1 MKKKKIIYD
10 SLLNIVATAVPLV
23 VLQLLILPS
32 VAKHLGAERNGTM
45 LAIVSLFSILSL
57 PLGTSF
63 NNVRLLRQVDYE
75 DANVIGDFNIC
86 IIGVSIMNAVVMT
99 VMTIVYSDYSVVQ
112 IALSVIC
119 SALGILNAYF
129 SVYFRLVINY
139 KDVFINHLI
148 LTGGYLLGLGLFC
161 LTKQWQ
167 WIYIAGYGASI
178 LHLFSKGD
186 LHREPLVKTQLF
198 SGTLKMGALLILTN
212 IVVDISSYSDK
223 LIIYPMLGAA
233 TVSVYQS
240 ASIMGRLFSL
250 AVSPVR
256 AVMLSYIA
264 KMRGFSKKKF
274 VYICVAC
281 MVLAVLGY
289 AICVV
294 ICPYIVRLLYP
305 QWAEKSISILPYT
318 IVASMLALVNT
329 ILKSFVLCFCKKS
342 WLLVIN
348 AGGVA
353 IYVLSAWWYF
363 IPVYGLKGLCIS
375 VILGKAITVVAEVIL
390 FFLSD
395 TNREKDRIQ
404 RNDCYNQ

>member
-32 VAKHLGAERNGTM
+32 VAKHLGAEKNGTM

-63 NNVRLLRQVDYE
+63 NNARLLRQVDYE

-86 IIGVSIMNAVVMT
+86 IIGASVINAVVMT
-99 VMTIVYSDYSVVQ
+99 VMTIIYSDYSVIQ

-119 SALGILNAYF
+119 SALGILNAYY

-148 LTGGYLLGLGLFC
+148 LTGGYLLGLGLFY

-167 WIYIAGYGASI
+167 WIYIVGYGASI
-178 LHLFSKGD
+178 LHMFFKGN

-212 IVVDISSYSDK
+212 IVTDISAYSDK

-240 ASIMGRLFSL
+240 ASVMGRLFSL
-250 AVSPVR
+250 AVSPIR

-264 KMRGFSKKKF
+264 KMRAFSKKKF
-274 VYICVAC
+274 AYICLAC
-281 MVLAVLGY
+281 AVIAVLGY
-289 AICVV
+289 VICVV

-305 QWAEKSISILPYT
+305 QWAEMSISILPYT

-342 WLLVIN
+342 LLLAVN

-353 IYVLSAWWYF
+353 IYVLSAWLYF
-363 IPVYGLKGLCIS
+363 VPIYGLKGLCFS
-375 VILGKAITVVAEVIL
+375 VILGKAITVVAEVVL

-395 TNREKDRIQ
+395 TNRKKDRIQ
-404 RNDCYNQ
+404 GNNCTNQ

>member
-32 VAKHLGAERNGTM
+32 VAKHLGAEKNGTM

-63 NNVRLLRQVDYE
+63 NNARLLRQADYE
-75 DANVIGDFNIC
+75 DANVIGDFNVC
-86 IIGVSIMNAVVMT
+86 IIGVSIINAIVMT
-99 VMTIVYSDYSVVQ
+99 VMTIIYSDYSVIQ

-119 SALGILNAYF
+119 SALGILKSYY
-129 SVYFRLVINY
+129 SVCFRLAINY
-139 KDVFINHLI
+139 KDVLINHLC
-148 LTGGYLLGLGLFC
+148 LTGGYLLGLGLFY

-167 WIYIAGYGASI
+167 WIYIVGYGASV
-178 LHLFSKGD
+178 LHMFSKGN
-186 LHREPLVKTQLF
+186 LHKEPLVKTKLF
-198 SGTLKMGALLILTN
+198 SGTLKMSAILILTN
-212 IVVDISSYSDK
+212 IVVDISAYSDK

-240 ASIMGRLFSL
+240 ASVMGRLFSL
-250 AVSPVR
+250 AVSPIR

-264 KMRGFSKKKF
+264 KMRAFPKKNF
-274 VYICVAC
+274 AYVCVVCIA
-281 MVLAVLGY
+281 LAFLGY
-289 AICVV
+289 GICIV

-305 QWAEKSISILPYT
+305 QWAEQSISILPYT
-318 IVASMLALVNT
+318 IVATMLAIVNT

-342 WLLVIN
+342 WLLAIN

-363 IPVYGLKGLCIS
+363 VPMYGLKGLCFS
-375 VILGKAITVVAEVIL
+375 VILGKVITGAAEVIL

-395 TNREKDRIQ
+395 TNRKKDGIQ
-404 RNDCYNQ
+404 RENCHDQ